1 MSLPVARVEELEG
14 ILRQELQP
22 DEAFRVVWQDGRP
35 KVEALADGQE
45 LLLSADPTDLAAEG
59 GWLDLDQVY
68 GSPQADLP
76 DELRGVLLTAN
87 QAIND
92 AGMWVVFG
100 ALIAVETLCVGI
112 HMSWWSSI
120 GPLAIEQL
128 QGGWVYLLIHLIGLC
143 AFGFLMQIPEQRAY
157 QRTKRLVD
165 EAIDRAGL
173 NRFEVIGRIQQDQSL
188 TCVAGRLKH
197 DTTA

>member
-35 KVEALADGQE
+35 KVEALADDQE
-45 LLLSADPTDLAAEG
+45 LLLSADPTDLVEVEPPTFG
-59 GWLDLDQVY
+59 YEVY

-87 QAIND
+87 QVIND
-92 AGMWVVFG
+92 AGMWVVVG